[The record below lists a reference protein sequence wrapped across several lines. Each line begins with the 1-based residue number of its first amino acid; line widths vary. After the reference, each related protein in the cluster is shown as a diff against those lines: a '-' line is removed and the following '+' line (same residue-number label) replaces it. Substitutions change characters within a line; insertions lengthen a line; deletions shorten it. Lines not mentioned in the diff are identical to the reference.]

1 MARLNKRHIGSTWML
16 TCAAA
21 ALPLLVQADESPID
35 GRALGATE
43 AILNYCA
50 KIDPKAA
57 VRYQQQIKLLVQ
69 GVREAV
75 LAQVRS
81 SEAYKQGRES
91 AEDSLT
97 KVDENDAKQGVRG
110 IRGPDKVAWIF

>member
-1 MARLNKRHIGSTWML
+1 MARLNKRHIGPTWML
-16 TCAAA
+16 TCTVA
-21 ALPLLVQADESPID
+21 ALPLLVQADESKID

-57 VRYQQQIKLLVQ
+57 ERYQQQIKLLVQ
-69 GVREAV
+69 GVPEAV
-75 LAQVRS
+75 LVEVRS
-81 SEAYKQGRES
+81 SEDYKQARES

-97 KVDENDAKQGVRG
+97 KVGEHDAKQACASS
-110 IRGPDKVAWIF
+110 VAPTK

>member
-1 MARLNKRHIGSTWML
+1 MARLNKKLIGSTLLL
-16 TCAAA
+16 TCTAAV
-21 ALPLLVQADESPID
+21 LPLLVQADEPKID
-35 GRALGATE
+35 GGALGATE

-57 VRYQQQIKLLVQ
+57 DRYQQQIKLLVK
-69 GVREAV
+69 GASEEV

-81 SEAYKQGRES
+81 SEDYKQGREA

-97 KVDENDAKQGVRG
+97 KVDENDAKQACAASAA
-110 IRGPDKVAWIF
+110 PAK